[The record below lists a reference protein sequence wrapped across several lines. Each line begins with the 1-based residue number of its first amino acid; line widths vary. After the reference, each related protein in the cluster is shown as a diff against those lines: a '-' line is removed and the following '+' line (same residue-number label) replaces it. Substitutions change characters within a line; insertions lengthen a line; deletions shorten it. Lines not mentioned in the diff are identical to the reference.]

1 MIRLFYIKKDLGLTW
16 EKDPV
21 SLNPEDCEKIV
32 WVDLQSALEEEKRLV
47 ESHFKIELFT
57 PQEAA
62 EIESSSRYF
71 EDEEYIEANNAFI
84 VYDDKSHTTDHV
96 SFIVKKDILFTLR
109 SADLRSFAHTVK
121 NSRPSEQ
128 SPG

>member
-1 MIRLFYIKKDLGLTW
+1 MIRLFYIKKDMGLTW

-21 SLNPEDCEKIV
+21 SLNPDDCEKIV
-32 WVDLQSALEEEKRLV
+32 WVDLQSSLEEEKRLV

-71 EDEEYIEANNAFI
+71 
-84 VYDDKSHTTDHV
+84 
-96 SFIVKKDILFTLR
+96 
-109 SADLRSFAHTVK
+109 
-121 NSRPSEQ
+121 
-128 SPG
+128 